1 MVAVTLRS
9 EGNVTLSERVEGV
22 ETVTSSSDI
31 RLEALPED
39 TSRSGRIWSLL
50 NGVSSRGTLLSSCK
64 TSLSFCRSCA
74 AFSAVA
80 RAVSNVLWN
89 SDVFTVSSE
98 VTLPDVEDSSVS
110 DNSGD
115 PSLDVFLGTTVWGA
129 VS

>member
-22 ETVTSSSDI
+22 ETVTSSSDV
-31 RLEALPED
+31 RLEGLPED
-39 TSRSGRIWSLL
+39 ASLSGRMWSLL
-50 NGVSSRGTLLSSCK
+50 NGTSSKGTLLSSCK
-64 TSLSFCRSCA
+64 TCFSFCRSCA

-80 RAVSNVLWN
+80 RAVSNVLRN

>member
-9 EGNVTLSERVEGV
+9 EGNVRLSERVEGV
-22 ETVTSSSDI
+22 DTATSSSDV

-39 TSRSGRIWSLL
+39 GSLSGRMWSLL
-50 NGVSSRGTLLSSCK
+50 NGTSSRGTLLSSCK
-64 TSLSFCRSCA
+64 TFFSFCRSCA

-80 RAVSNVLWN
+80 RAVSNVLRN